1 MAGFAQD
8 LGGTETPVNIKSPVV
23 DTSMSELI
31 SGVGTAAHLKIAN
44 DTADLI
50 AAARAAKS
58 GAGTPPVTPDELKQI
73 DYEALTAA
81 YDQKQISAAEYDAR
95 LKANI
100 RRFDGSA
107 PHRARAMNDFYSYT
121 KTGSTL
127 ITDEEAA
134 SLGRAQAITDISKAS
149 YTLAGTLQTT
159 PQVAGKILMNAEESR
174 RNLEQYQTRTQLGIY
189 EGADQVKKAV
199 AVLPDTMSSA
209 MSEIFKIASEHGGRI
224 PPNKL
229 FEATTRSLNA
239 FQNERTKL
247 AATLPPGTDMAEYNK
262 AADNYSETLK
272 TVINQLD
279 ASNIEG
285 KNSAAVS
292 SILAVEGAK
301 AFPMIAA
308 LNSAGGQQAVGR
320 LFDIASNP
328 AYADQIMKNNPQFAA
343 YMEKS
348 GRLASDV
355 LSDIHSKL
363 ALDTPVSSYD
373 PTLRRVLG
381 QSVVNAIASP
391 GGTDK
396 ADPILVPKSTELV
409 RAGDV
414 NVAKAWF
421 TPGAIAKVNQS
432 GPVGEHNKQ
441 IMTQTM
447 QSVEAAAVSEI
458 VDGGY
463 SLSYSDQ
470 TGISVGNV
478 PLLDAATSALSGSAP
493 GMAKIKILADYART
507 YPEIAVGDGALSGQA
522 AVKAMYDRLSTRI
535 DKLKSG
541 TVQRPSSTAP
551 NNAPTPSGVDFSLD
565 AEGNVIGG
573 GNK

>member
-8 LGGTETPVNIKSPVV
+8 LGGTETPVNIKSPIV
-23 DTSMSELI
+23 DSSMSELI
-31 SGVGTAAHLKIAN
+31 SGIGTAAHLKVAN

-50 AAARAAKS
+50 ASAGGGKRGT
-58 GAGTPPVTPDELKQI
+58 GAEPITPDELKQI
-73 DYEALTAA
+73 DYESLTAA
-81 YDQKQISAAEYDAR
+81 LDQKQISAAEYDAR

-100 RRFDGSA
+100 RRFDGSS
-107 PHRARAMNDFYSYT
+107 PHRAKAMNDFYSYT

-127 ITDEEAA
+127 ITDDEAA
-134 SLGRAQAITDISKAS
+134 ALGRAQAITDVSKAS
-149 YTLAGTLQTT
+149 YILAGTLQTT
-159 PQVAGKILMNAEESR
+159 PQMAGKILMNAEESK
-174 RNLEQYQTRTQLGIY
+174 RNLEQYQTRAQLGIY
-189 EGADQVKKAV
+189 EGADQAKRAV

-262 AADNYSETLK
+262 AADTYADTLK
-272 TVINQLD
+272 TVITQLD

-285 KNSAAVS
+285 KNSS
-292 SILAVEGAK
+292 SISAILAVEGAK

-320 LFDIASNP
+320 LFDVASNP
-328 AYADQIMKNNPQFAA
+328 AYADQIMVNNPQFAL

-348 GRLASDV
+348 GRLATDV
-355 LSDIHSKL
+355 LADIRSKL
-363 ALDTPVSSYD
+363 ALDTPASSYD
-373 PTLRRVLG
+373 PSLRRVLA
-381 QSVVNAIASP
+381 QSVVTAIASP

-396 ADPILVPKSTELV
+396 ADTVLVPKSTELV

-421 TPGAIAKVNQS
+421 APGAVAKVNQA

-463 SLSYSDQ
+463 SLAYSAQ
-470 TGISVGNV
+470 SGISVENV
-478 PLLDAATSALSGSAP
+478 PLLDAATSVFSGSAP
-493 GMAKIKILADYART
+493 GMAKIRILSDYAKT
-507 YPEIAVGDGALSGQA
+507 YPEIAVGDRALTGQA

-535 DKLKSG
+535 EKLKSG
-541 TVQRPSSTAP
+541 AVQRPS
-551 NNAPTPSGVDFSLD
+551 PTPSVNTPTQGGVDFSLD

-573 GNK
+573 GN